1 MPEARKPRQPRRR
14 KLQYARAVENYL
26 TAGGPPRWMTRLVE
40 IDRGIAREKRR
51 LAEEHEA
58 MREWAGDEFASRWRE
73 YAQRQRFD
81 DLNELI
87 DQHNEWFPVER
98 NLAMDIRTRDF
109 VLIHGRPYRRE
120 PLDAD
125 WVLERFPARP

>member
-1 MPEARKPRQPRRR
+1 MAETRKPRRGRR

-40 IDRGIAREKRR
+40 IDRGIQREKRR
-51 LAEEHEA
+51 LAEEYAA
-58 MREWAGDEFASRWRE
+58 MREWAGDEFASRWRA

-81 DLNELI
+81 DINELI
-87 DQHNEWFPVER
+87 DQHNEWYPVER
-98 NLAMDIRTRDF
+98 NLPMDIRTRDY

-120 PLDAD
+120 RLNEA
-125 WVLERFPARP
+125 WVLEQFPARS